1 MARRSN
7 KTAHVLNLLAGH
19 DSQNTAEESGKN
31 EESASPAAAAPENTA
46 AGQPDA
52 GNGVPSDGQ
61 AAKDESGSP
70 AANHTVNANP
80 EPVPVSTPAPA
91 QNISVIDTTGEDPVA
106 ELIQKELSNQF
117 EAQLAAASPD
127 AGAAAKT
134 QEEPADTQGVSDA
147 PADAGT
153 DSGAAAQSGT
163 TEPVPSETASNS
175 DAASSQPDTA
185 PNSAGPASVQPD
197 AASVPADPAPPK
209 QDAATAQTDSASS
222 DTTTVQQD
230 TAQTAAAP
238 VLQDA
243 ASDQQTAPSD
253 QTDSAST
260 DIATAQQDVSSAQ
273 QGAASDQTQT
283 ESASADTATAQQDTT
298 TKSADM
304 PAAGSPVPESA
315 PASEPE
321 PEPEPEFVYLNVMEE
336 IVKDKIIYFMRQF
349 DVCTCERCK
358 ADTVALA
365 MNGLLP
371 KYIVTTPAAVDPL
384 ISYYT
389 NKLISDVTVEAT
401 KACMVIKDNP
411 RH

>member
-1 MARRSN
+1 MIHRTRQKN
-7 KTAHVLNLLAGH
+7 P
-19 DSQNTAEESGKN
+19 GKM
-31 EESASPAAAAPENTA
+31 
-46 AGQPDA
+46 
-52 GNGVPSDGQ
+52 
-61 AAKDESGSP
+61 KDESGSP
-70 AANHTVNANP
+70 AANHTVNTNP

-163 TEPVPSETASNS
+163 TEPVPSETAS
-175 DAASSQPDTA
+175 
-185 PNSAGPASVQPD
+185 
-197 AASVPADPAPPK
+197 VPADPAPPK

-273 QGAASDQTQT
+273 QGTASDQAQT

>member
-31 EESASPAAAAPENTA
+31 EESASPAAAAPENAA

-70 AANHTVNANP
+70 AANHTVNTNP

-185 PNSAGPASVQPD
+185 PNSAGPAGRGI
-197 AASVPADPAPPK
+197 
-209 QDAATAQTDSASS
+209 SS
-222 DTTTVQQD
+222 
-230 TAQTAAAP
+230 
-238 VLQDA
+238 
-243 ASDQQTAPSD
+243 
-253 QTDSAST
+253 
-260 DIATAQQDVSSAQ
+260 
-273 QGAASDQTQT
+273 
-283 ESASADTATAQQDTT
+283 
-298 TKSADM
+298 
-304 PAAGSPVPESA
+304 
-315 PASEPE
+315 
-321 PEPEPEFVYLNVMEE
+321 
-336 IVKDKIIYFMRQF
+336 
-349 DVCTCERCK
+349 C
-358 ADTVALA
+358 
-365 MNGLLP
+365 
-371 KYIVTTPAAVDPL
+371 
-384 ISYYT
+384 
-389 NKLISDVTVEAT
+389 
-401 KACMVIKDNP
+401 
-411 RH
+411 

>member
-31 EESASPAAAAPENTA
+31 EESASPAAAAPENAA

-70 AANHTVNANP
+70 AANHTVNTNP

-163 TEPVPSETASNS
+163 TEPVPSET
-175 DAASSQPDTA
+175 DRK
-185 PNSAGPASVQPD
+185 SV
-197 AASVPADPAPPK
+197 V
-209 QDAATAQTDSASS
+209 
-222 DTTTVQQD
+222 
-230 TAQTAAAP
+230 
-238 VLQDA
+238 
-243 ASDQQTAPSD
+243 
-253 QTDSAST
+253 
-260 DIATAQQDVSSAQ
+260 
-273 QGAASDQTQT
+273 
-283 ESASADTATAQQDTT
+283 
-298 TKSADM
+298 
-304 PAAGSPVPESA
+304 
-315 PASEPE
+315 
-321 PEPEPEFVYLNVMEE
+321 
-336 IVKDKIIYFMRQF
+336 
-349 DVCTCERCK
+349 
-358 ADTVALA
+358 
-365 MNGLLP
+365 
-371 KYIVTTPAAVDPL
+371 
-384 ISYYT
+384 
-389 NKLISDVTVEAT
+389 
-401 KACMVIKDNP
+401 
-411 RH
+411 